1 MFTKLRLDCKH
12 LNSKKKNYS
21 DVLIIGAGAAGLLCG
36 VECAEKGLN
45 VTVLEKNKK
54 PGMKILVSG
63 GGRCN
68 FTNLEAQAQHY
79 ISENPHFCKSA
90 LAKYRPEDFLQRLQ
104 AHQLTWVEKKKHQLF
119 SEKGAKAIL
128 NCLLEDLQNLHTPCI
143 TDCEVLK
150 VEHNDNHFCL
160 ETSKGTWSC
169 EYLVIAS
176 GGLSW
181 PKLGV
186 SDIGYKIAR
195 QFEHQLTKRS
205 PGLVPLLWNKDDL
218 STYQPLAGLATSA
231 SIEHAGQKF
240 SDDLLFTHHGLSGPL
255 ILQIS
260 SYWKN
265 GQKISIQW
273 CDIQELQ
280 FFYES
285 EKEQTVQ
292 QFLQNHHP
300 KRWIKAFIP
309 NDLLNKKNSKLS
321 HHEKKQLNA
330 LLCHWKFLPKDHAG
344 FGKAEVTLG
353 GVSTNRVSSKSMESQ
368 TRAKMYFIGE
378 VLDVTG
384 QLGGFNFQWA
394 WSSAAAAARH
404 IAGF

>member
-1 MFTKLRLDCKH
+1 LDCKQTITA
-12 LNSKKKNYS
+12 SSQYS
-21 DVLIIGAGAAGLLCG
+21 DVIVIGAGAAGLLCA

-45 VTVLEKNKK
+45 VTLLEKNKK

-68 FTNLEAQAQHY
+68 FTHLEAQAQHY

-104 AHQLTWVEKKKHQLF
+104 THQLTWVEKKKHQLF
-119 SEKGAKAIL
+119 SAKGAKAIL
-128 NCLLEDLQNLHTPCI
+128 NCLIEDLKSWQTNCITECEVHQVDHDGKLFQLHTQ
-143 TDCEVLK
+143 
-150 VEHNDNHFCL
+150 
-160 ETSKGTWSC
+160 KGSWSC
-169 EYLVIAS
+169 EFLVIAS

-205 PGLVPLLWNKDDL
+205 PGLVPLLWDDKDL
-218 STYQPLAGLATSA
+218 KSYQHLAGLATSA
-231 SIEHAGQKF
+231 SLEHGGQHF
-240 SDDLLFTHHGLSGPL
+240 TDDLLFTHQGLSGPL

-260 SYWKN
+260 SYWEK
-265 GQKISIQW
+265 GQCLTLEW
-273 CDIQELQ
+273 CNIVELQ
-280 FFYES
+280 KFFES
-285 EKEQTVQ
+285 NSDLTLNQY
-292 QFLQNHHP
+292 LQPLHP
-300 KRWIKAFIP
+300 KRWIKAF
-309 NDLLNKKNSKLS
+309 LSKEVVQKKPAQLS
-321 HHEKKQLNA
+321 HSEKETLLDQL
-330 LLCHWKFLPKDHAG
+330 CRWKFQPKDHAG

-368 TRAKMYFIGE
+368 IRAKMYFIGE